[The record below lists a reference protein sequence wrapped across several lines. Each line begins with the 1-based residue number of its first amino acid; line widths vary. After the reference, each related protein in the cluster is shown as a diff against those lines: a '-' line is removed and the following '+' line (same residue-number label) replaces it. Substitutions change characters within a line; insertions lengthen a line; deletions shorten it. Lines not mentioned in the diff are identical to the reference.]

1 MDIEDD
7 VITNLKARVSRKRKR
22 FKRRQK
28 EKHSFLLDQ
37 ACKEI
42 EKGKLE

>member
-22 FKRRQK
+22 LREGKKRGTVSYWIKPARR
-28 EKHSFLLDQ
+28 
-37 ACKEI
+37 
-42 EKGKLE
+42 